1 MTYVKPS
8 AGRGDR
14 RQNTTNYEHP
24 QETNLL
30 DLHRAME
37 YNGSGDP
44 AVRTTGDHEAASRS
58 AFGEPISVPLTPI
71 IQLDALYGFDPRE
84 FETFTSGTGDTT
96 QNTKKTLFETH
107 TGTGAY
113 GYAVIRSNRI
123 IRYRPGQGVMA
134 RFTAFFNTPQTG
146 VTLRAGLFAQEQSLV
161 VGYDGTQFG
170 ILRQNGGK
178 AEIVKLTVS
187 SNTTGNATVTL
198 NGVTS
203 ANIVL
208 SSTNTT
214 TSAYEIAQ
222 TAFTGWITEQHNNLV
237 YFLST
242 SVGPKSPGTYSV
254 GGTLTGN
261 IAAVQTGVVDTNNW
275 TYQSNFNIDKLDG
288 TGVSGITLD
297 PSKLNI
303 FQVQF
308 RWLGAGEIRW
318 SIENPYN
325 GDMIFFH
332 HEHYSNRFTDV
343 HLDNP
348 SFKMGYVAANLT
360 GATITDSHAGGA
372 SMMAAVEGAVV
383 DNAFPYATN
392 VSKTS
397 LNTGSVHGLI
407 SLLNGTIHQ
416 DKINLRKVKLKTL
429 SVAFQG
435 NDPAIVYL
443 ILNATKSTGY
453 TQTSTGAFSC
463 VLTDTTTGSYTL
475 ANETPMAEYVLPLN
489 GSGTFDLDALE
500 LTIPPGDRIS
510 VAVASGQN
518 ISSIIAAVTWVE
530 I

>member
-1 MTYVKPS
+1 MAYVKPS

-37 YNGSGDP
+37 YNGSGEP

-71 IQLDALYGFDPRE
+71 IQLDALYGYDPRE

-113 GYAVIRSNRI
+113 GYAVVRSNRI

-134 RFTAFFNTPQTG
+134 RFTAFFNTPQAG
-146 VTLRAGLFAQEQSLV
+146 VTLRAGLFTQEQSLV

-170 ILRQNGGK
+170 VLRQNGGK

-187 SNTTGNATVTL
+187 SNTAGTATVTL
-198 NGVTS
+198 NGVST
-203 ANIVL
+203 NITL
-208 SSTNTT
+208 TTTNTT

-222 TAFTGWITEQHNNLV
+222 ISFTGWIVEQHNNIV
-237 YFLST
+237 YFLSN

-254 GGTLTGN
+254 GGTLTGT
-261 IAAVQTGVVDTNNW
+261 IAAVQTGVADTNNW

-288 TGVSGITLD
+288 TGASGITLD

-318 SIENPYN
+318 AIENPNN

-332 HEHYSNRFTDV
+332 HERYSNRNTDV

-348 SFKMGYVAANLT
+348 SFKMGYIAANLT
-360 GATITDSHAGGA
+360 GDTITDSHAGGA
-372 SMMAAVEGAVV
+372 SMMAAVEGLAI

-397 LNTGSVHGLI
+397 LNTGSVHA
-407 SLLNGTIHQ
+407 LLTLSNSTIHR

-429 SVAFQG
+429 SVAYQG
-435 NDPAIVYL
+435 NDPANIHI
-443 ILNATKSTGY
+443 ILNGTKSTGY
-453 TQTSTGAFSC
+453 VYNRVGTFSSILTDTSTGAF
-463 VLTDTTTGSYTL
+463 TI
-475 ANETPMAEYVLPLN
+475 ANETPLVEYVIPAN
-489 GSGTFDLDALE
+489 GAGTFDLDTLE
-500 LTIPPGDRIS
+500 LTIPPGDRVSLAIS
-510 VAVASGQN
+510 SGQN
-518 ISSIIAAVTWVE
+518 ITSVVAAVNWVE
-530 I
+530 V